1 MMANLAQHNRTLN
14 AEDFIAEVSFNEDGL
29 VPAIAQD
36 AVTGEVLMMAWMTK
50 DTLQETIKTNRACYW
65 SRSRQAFW
73 RKGDS
78 SGHAQHIKEIALDCD
93 GDTILL
99 KIEQIGAACHT
110 GARSCFFTS
119 LDKDA

>member
-1 MMANLAQHNRTLN
+1 MMADLAQHNRTLN
-14 AEDFIAEVSFNEDGL
+14 VEDFMAEVSFNEDGL

-36 AVTGEVLMMAWMTK
+36 AETGAVLMMAWMTK
-50 DTLQETIKTNRACYW
+50 ETLQETIATNRACYW

-93 GDTILL
+93 GDTVLL

>member
-1 MMANLAQHNRTLN
+1 MMADLAQHNKTLN
-14 AEDFIAEVSFNEDGL
+14 AEDFMAEVSFNEDGL

-36 AVTGEVLMMAWMTK
+36 AATGAVLMMAWMTK
-50 DTLQETIKTNRACYW
+50 ETLQETIATNRACYW

>member
-1 MMANLAQHNRTLN
+1 MMADLAQHNRTLN
-14 AEDFIAEVSFNEDGL
+14 VEDFMAEVSFNEDGL

-36 AVTGEVLMMAWMTK
+36 AETGAVLMMAWMTK
-50 DTLQETIKTNRACYW
+50 ETLQETIATNRACYW

-78 SGHAQHIKEIALDCD
+78 SGHAQHIKEIGLDCD
-93 GDTILL
+93 GDTVLL

>member
-1 MMANLAQHNRTLN
+1 MADLAQHNRTLN

>member
-1 MMANLAQHNRTLN
+1 MMADLAQHNKTLN
-14 AEDFIAEVSFNEDGL
+14 AEDFMAEVSFNEDGL

-36 AVTGEVLMMAWMTK
+36 AATGAVLMMAWMTK
-50 DTLQETIKTNRACYW
+50 ETLQETIATNRACYW

-78 SGHAQHIKEIALDCD
+78 SGHEQHIIGIDLDCD

>member
-1 MMANLAQHNRTLN
+1 MMADLAQHNKTLN
-14 AEDFIAEVSFNEDGL
+14 AEDFMAEVSFNEDGL

-36 AVTGEVLMMAWMTK
+36 SETGAVLMMAWMTK
-50 DTLQETIKTNRACYW
+50 ETLQETIATNRACYW